1 MVQTSP
7 WILTAASTSTL
18 LLGMRVASSSAWR
31 PTLLATPPGGSSSPF
46 MVNPHHTGSCKNQ
59 PAAHQIPP
67 TIHAFGSAVSLTRC
81 TPVGLLPVSTV
92 RPRSNGGGPGSSA
105 EPIRMSAIEGEDA
118 LLPCEVHSVPPPTI
132 SWARE
137 KHLISPFSP
146 R

>member
-1 MVQTSP
+1 MESCCIWVVQTSP

-18 LLGMRVASSSAWR
+18 LLGRRVASSSAWR

-46 MVNPHHTGSCKNQ
+46 MVNPGHTGSCNNQ
-59 PAAHQIPP
+59 PAAPP
-67 TIHAFGSAVSLTRC
+67 TIHAFGPAVSHS
-81 TPVGLLPVSTV
+81 PVSTV
-92 RPRSNGGGPGSSA
+92 RPRSDAGGAGSSA

-118 LLPCEVHSVPPPTI
+118 VLPCEVHSVPAPTI

-137 KHLISPFSP
+137 RHLISPFSP